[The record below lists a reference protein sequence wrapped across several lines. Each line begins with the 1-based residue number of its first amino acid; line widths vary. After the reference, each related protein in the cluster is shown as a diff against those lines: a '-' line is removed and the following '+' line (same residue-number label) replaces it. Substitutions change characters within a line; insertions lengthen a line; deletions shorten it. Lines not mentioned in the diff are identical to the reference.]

1 MRKAFLLLLL
11 LLGTLSVPEAAHAG
25 AINGTVATQ
34 STQKHRP
41 PTRYYMGPRR
51 SGRASEVY
59 EEGGPSDVVVYVEG
73 VKGDF
78 PPSARHPQMVQKD
91 ETFLPHVLPVLAG
104 STVDFPNEDDFY
116 HNVFSVVSGDR
127 FDLGR
132 YAHGKSAR
140 QTLTKPGAVIVRCEI
155 HSNMKAFILV
165 LSNPFFA
172 VPDAQGRFD
181 IGNVPAGSYSVK
193 AWHPTLGEQT
203 RAVTVPVS
211 GAVSVSFDF

>member
-1 MRKAFLLLLL
+1 MRKASLLLL
-11 LLGTLSVPEAAHAG
+11 LLGTVNVPEAAVAG
-25 AINGTVATQ
+25 AVTGSVAIQ
-34 STQKHRP
+34 SSQKHRP

-51 SGRASEVY
+51 SGRGPDVY
-59 EEGGPSDVVVYVEG
+59 EEGGPSDVVVYLEG
-73 VKGDF
+73 VKGAF
-78 PPSARHPQMVQKD
+78 PPPATHPQMVQKD
-91 ETFLPHVLPVLAG
+91 ETFVPHVLPVLVG
-104 STVDFPNEDDFY
+104 STVEFPNEDDFY
-116 HNVFSVVSGDR
+116 HNVFSVVAGDR

-132 YAHGKSAR
+132 YAHGKSTR

-172 VPDAQGRFD
+172 VPDVQGHFD
-181 IGNVPAGSYSVK
+181 IGEVPAGSYSVK

-203 RAVTVPVS
+203 RAVTVPAS